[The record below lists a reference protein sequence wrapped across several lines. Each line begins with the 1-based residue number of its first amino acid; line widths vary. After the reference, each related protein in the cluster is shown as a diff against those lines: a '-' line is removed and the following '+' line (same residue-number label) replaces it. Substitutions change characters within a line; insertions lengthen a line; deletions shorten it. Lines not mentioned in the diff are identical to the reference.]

1 MKNEYEVTITARVTK
16 TYRVAAATRDEAANI
31 CSEIFTLH
39 HEPGRPSR
47 YEETLDECKLIGDA
61 AKSLYRVTINA
72 TVTDSHDVLA
82 YDEDEAREKAF
93 DLFSTDDYQTE
104 SVDIKQLGDQP

>member
-16 TYRVAAATRDEAANI
+16 TYRIAAEDGELAVTIGHEMFSLAHESGVAE
-31 CSEIFTLH
+31 
-39 HEPGRPSR
+39 R
-47 YEETLDECKLIGDA
+47 YEETLDECKLIGEA

-82 YDEDEAREKAF
+82 YDEDGAREKAF